1 MSETAGV
8 PAAPAPQ
15 APAPQAPGPQVAMDG
30 DSGLPWVHV
39 SPRLATART
48 IALLLTLLPFALASG
63 AVAVFL
69 WRWAWVGVAALALLA
84 LWGIWLIRRQVAFL
98 TYAELPEEI
107 AIRRGRMF
115 RTLVTVPY
123 GRMQYV
129 DMQSGPLARRF
140 GLASVEIHTASP
152 SSGGDIPGLPVAE
165 AEALRER
172 LAARGE
178 SQRAGL

>member
-15 APAPQAPGPQVAMDG
+15 IAMDG

-39 SPRLATART
+39 SPKLATART
-48 IALLLTLLPFALASG
+48 IALLLTLLPFALASV
-63 AVAVFL
+63 AVAVFV
-69 WRWAWVGVAALALLA
+69 WEWAWVALAAIVLLA

-98 TYAELPEEI
+98 TYAELADEI

-129 DMQSGPLARRF
+129 DLQSGPLARRF
-140 GLASVEIHTASP
+140 GLASVQVHTASP
-152 SSGGDIPGLPVAE
+152 ATGGDIPGLPVAE